1 MFDGVEAQLKKKKV
15 PNRNVIVPDNLEK
28 VSFIILQLLMI
39 HDTSIHL
46 IKEGDLKIAIT
57 S

>member
-39 HDTSIHL
+39 QVFTS
-46 IKEGDLKIAIT
+46 
-57 S
+57 